1 MKIQKT
7 IFLSAFFTIFYAQSM
22 EMIQPKNNKNIPTLK
37 LDHSIINT
45 LINESKKNRSNPS
58 LFSRR
63 TKRLQLL
70 QQLLNE
76 KTEISFSNNNNTII
90 FWRDKDDAS
99 EVQKILYEQL
109 LSFISCSPSKHT
121 VRIQH
126 TPFSERQ
133 SFNATLELK
142 CSLLRITISH
152 FLTYQLRDVASK
164 FLDQYNSNKC
174 RYYAQY
180 NIPIQQQN
188 MKMSEE
194 KTYDDTSLL
203 ATLPDNTQELLLEI
217 INDMNNAA
225 LQ

>member
-1 MKIQKT
+1 MKISVT
-7 IFLSAFFTIFYAQSM
+7 IHIIALLIFSCIQSM
-22 EMIQPKNNKNIPTLK
+22 EIVQPKNNENIPTLK
-37 LDHSIINT
+37 LDSSIINT
-45 LINESKKNRSNPS
+45 LIHESKKNRSNPS

-76 KTEISFSNNNNTII
+76 KTEISFSNNSNTVI
-90 FWRDKDDAS
+90 FWLNKDNAP

-109 LSFISCSPSKHT
+109 LSFISYSPSQHT

-126 TPFSERQ
+126 TAFSKSQ

-142 CSLLRITISH
+142 RSLLRITISH
-152 FLTYQLRDVASK
+152 SLTYQLRETASK

-174 RYYAQY
+174 GYYAQY

-188 MKMSEE
+188 IQTSEE
-194 KTYDDTSLL
+194 KTYDDTALL
-203 ATLPDNTQELLLEI
+203 ATLPHNTQELLLEI